1 MRWSNIRDRA
11 DDAVVGGSTVESSS
25 QSISCREKTGVNSH
39 DEELIE
45 LPKSTHSDRDE
56 GRLRFSLFRRR
67 RTNPD
72 VENDECERIELLSS
86 ESDQGGVHN
95 MEMSVAAVAA
105 VEGTSLLECSN
116 DDISNRV
123 DESSTHDDQS
133 TDTKE
138 VDSPAKFNWFG
149 LLSKNNQ
156 TSSSCEEN
164 KRSSKSPVYHQT
176 SAVADDDLESVDG
189 DTTDDDEADAG
200 SLQCDIRDSTAEV
213 HADSAKPRFNWFGLL
228 QPSQSESSC
237 MENDACEIQG
247 EHEHGLV
254 RKDDEGEVKEEVEC
268 DDDEGDVQEEE
279 GGDEEEVCTDY
290 SIYAPGRESSA
301 EVSTDENRSD
311 DSMDTN
317 DIVLDINDD
326 ERLQALFDK
335 CSSDQQEEQQ
345 HSCCDDDEPRDEGD
359 VRYDSSC
366 HIMNNDNAESEFFV
380 KKESPLSDEI
390 VALWQRRQRLKR
402 KLQIDG
408 PIRETSAPASMK
420 MLGTSQMEVGGGRN
434 EENMRSLELEAH
446 LIDTNSD
453 RKMAKM
459 EIMTAEE
466 KERED
471 LLYDLW
477 LQDCLLMAGEE
488 PQDGYDNLGWY
499 SVTTQREDGEADLEY
514 MDTSAMHVATEDDA
528 IVNKSNRW
536 LDGIGNAALFIFAPD
551 LYFIQQM
558 NESSLQ
564 AQYHPTSNKE
574 DGEQDSGQKQGWFKK
589 LFTNEGRRKDQ

>member
-11 DDAVVGGSTVESSS
+11 DDAVVGDSTVESSRTS
-25 QSISCREKTGVNSH
+25 SCQSMSCSEKTGVNF
-39 DEELIE
+39 DKELIE

-56 GRLRFSLFRRR
+56 GRRRFSLFRRR

-72 VENDECERIELLSS
+72 VENDECEQIELLSS
-86 ESDQGGVHN
+86 ESDQGGS
-95 MEMSVAAVAA
+95 MEVSVAAF
-105 VEGTSLLECSN
+105 EGTSLLGCSN

-123 DESSTHDDQS
+123 DEASIHDDQS

-138 VDSPAKFNWFG
+138 VDPPAKFNWFG

-156 TSSSCEEN
+156 TSSCEEN
-164 KRSSKSPVYHQT
+164 KRSSESPVYHQT
-176 SAVADDDLESVDG
+176 SAVADDDSDRVDG
-189 DTTDDDEADAG
+189 DTTDDDEADMG

-237 MENDACEIQG
+237 MENDAREIQG
-247 EHEHGLV
+247 EDTHGLV
-254 RKDDEGEVKEEVEC
+254 RKDDEGEVKEEVEG

-279 GGDEEEVCTDY
+279 GGDEEEVCTDD
-290 SIYAPGRESSA
+290 SMYAPGRESSA

-311 DSMDTN
+311 DTMDTN
-317 DIVLDINDD
+317 DIVLDISDD

-335 CSSDQQEEQQ
+335 CSSHQQEEQQ

-359 VRYDSSC
+359 VRYDSSS
-366 HIMNNDNAESEFFV
+366 HTMNNNNAESEFFV
-380 KKESPLSDEI
+380 KKEAPLSNEI
-390 VALWQRRQRLKR
+390 LALWQRRQRLKR

-408 PIRETSAPASMK
+408 PIRETSAPTSMK

-434 EENMRSLELEAH
+434 EENLRSLELEAH

-528 IVNKSNRW
+528 IVDKSNRW

-564 AQYHPTSNKE
+564 AQYRPTSNKE

-589 LFTNEGRRKDQ
+589 MFTNEGRRKDQ

>member
-11 DDAVVGGSTVESSS
+11 DDAVVGDSSTVESSRTS
-25 QSISCREKTGVNSH
+25 SSSSVEKTGVNN
-39 DEELIE
+39 DKELLIE
-45 LPKSTHSDRDE
+45 MPKSTHIDRDE

-72 VENDECERIELLSS
+72 VENDECEQIELLSS
-86 ESDQGGVHN
+86 ESDQGGAYAD
-95 MEMSVAAVAA
+95 MSVAAVAA
-105 VEGTSLLECSN
+105 AEGTSLLDCSN

-123 DESSTHDDQS
+123 DEASIHDDQS

-164 KRSSKSPVYHQT
+164 KRSSESSVYHQT
-176 SAVADDDLESVDG
+176 SAVADDDSDRVDG
-189 DTTDDDEADAG
+189 DTTDDDEADTG
-200 SLQCDIRDSTAEV
+200 GVQCDTRDSTAEV

-254 RKDDEGEVKEEVEC
+254 RKDDEGEVKEKVEA

-279 GGDEEEVCTDY
+279 GGDEEEVCTDD

-311 DSMDTN
+311 DSMDTD
-317 DIVLDINDD
+317 DIVLDISDD

-335 CSSDQQEEQQ
+335 CSS
-345 HSCCDDDEPRDEGD
+345 CCDDVVPRDEGD
-359 VRYDSSC
+359 VRYDASS
-366 HIMNNDNAESEFFV
+366 HIMNNNNAESEFFV

-390 VALWQRRQRLKR
+390 LALWQRRQRLKR

-589 LFTNEGRRKDQ
+589 MFTNEGRRKDQ

>member
-11 DDAVVGGSTVESSS
+11 DDAVVGGSTAESSRTSSCQSMSCS
-25 QSISCREKTGVNSH
+25 QKTGVNY
-39 DEELIE
+39 DKELIE
-45 LPKSTHSDRDE
+45 LPKSAHSDRDE
-56 GRLRFSLFRRR
+56 GRRRFSLFRRR
-67 RTNPD
+67 RNNPD
-72 VENDECERIELLSS
+72 VENDECEQLELLSS
-86 ESDQGGVHN
+86 EGGAYA
-95 MEMSVAAVAA
+95 EMSVAAF
-105 VEGTSLLECSN
+105 EGTSLLGCSN
-116 DDISNRV
+116 DDIDISNRV
-123 DESSTHDDQS
+123 DESSTNDDQS

-138 VDSPAKFNWFG
+138 VDPPAKFNWFG

-156 TSSSCEEN
+156 TSSCEEN
-164 KRSSKSPVYHQT
+164 KRSSESLVYHQT
-176 SAVADDDLESVDG
+176 SAVADDDSDRVDG
-189 DTTDDDEADAG
+189 DTTDDTG
-200 SLQCDIRDSTAEV
+200 SLQCDTRDSTTEV

-247 EHEHGLV
+247 EDAHGSV
-254 RKDDEGEVKEEVEC
+254 RKDDEGEVKEEVEG

-279 GGDEEEVCTDY
+279 GGDEEEVCTDDFM
-290 SIYAPGRESSA
+290 YAPGRESSA

-311 DSMDTN
+311 DTMDTN
-317 DIVLDINDD
+317 DIVLDISDD

-335 CSSDQQEEQQ
+335 CSSHQQEEQQ

-359 VRYDSSC
+359 VRYDSSS
-366 HIMNNDNAESEFFV
+366 HTMNNNNAESEFFV
-380 KKESPLSDEI
+380 KKEAPLSNEI
-390 VALWQRRQRLKR
+390 LALWQRRQRLKR

-434 EENMRSLELEAH
+434 EENLRSLELEAH

-528 IVNKSNRW
+528 IVDKSNRW

-551 LYFIQQM
+551 LYFIQQKM

-589 LFTNEGRRKDQ
+589 MFTNEGRRKDQ

>member
-1 MRWSNIRDRA
+1 
-11 DDAVVGGSTVESSS
+11 
-25 QSISCREKTGVNSH
+25 
-39 DEELIE
+39 
-45 LPKSTHSDRDE
+45 
-56 GRLRFSLFRRR
+56 
-67 RTNPD
+67 
-72 VENDECERIELLSS
+72 
-86 ESDQGGVHN
+86 
-95 MEMSVAAVAA
+95 ME
-105 VEGTSLLECSN
+105 
-116 DDISNRV
+116 D
-123 DESSTHDDQS
+123 
-133 TDTKE
+133 
-138 VDSPAKFNWFG
+138 
-149 LLSKNNQ
+149 
-156 TSSSCEEN
+156 
-164 KRSSKSPVYHQT
+164 
-176 SAVADDDLESVDG
+176 
-189 DTTDDDEADAG
+189 
-200 SLQCDIRDSTAEV
+200 
-213 HADSAKPRFNWFGLL
+213 
-228 QPSQSESSC
+228 
-237 MENDACEIQG
+237 DACEIQG

-254 RKDDEGEVKEEVEC
+254 RKDDEGEVREELEG

-279 GGDEEEVCTDY
+279 GGDEEEVCTDD

-311 DSMDTN
+311 DSMDTH
-317 DIVLDINDD
+317 DIVLDISDD

-335 CSSDQQEEQQ
+335 CSSQDQQEEQQ

-359 VRYDSSC
+359 VRYDSSS
-366 HIMNNDNAESEFFV
+366 HTMNNDNAESEFFV

-390 VALWQRRQRLKR
+390 LALWQRRQRLKR

-446 LIDTNSD
+446 LIDTHSD

-528 IVNKSNRW
+528 IVDKSNRW

-551 LYFIQQM
+551 LFFIQQM

-589 LFTNEGRRKDQ
+589 MFTNEGRRKDQ

>member
-11 DDAVVGGSTVESSS
+11 DDAVVGDSTVESSRTS
-25 QSISCREKTGVNSH
+25 SCQSMSCSEKTGVNY
-39 DEELIE
+39 DKELIE
-45 LPKSTHSDRDE
+45 LPKSTHNDRDE

-72 VENDECERIELLSS
+72 VENEECERIELLSS
-86 ESDQGGVHN
+86 ESGAYA
-95 MEMSVAAVAA
+95 EKMSVAAF
-105 VEGTSLLECSN
+105 EGTSLLGCSN
-116 DDISNRV
+116 DDIDISNRV
-123 DESSTHDDQS
+123 DESSTNDDQS

-138 VDSPAKFNWFG
+138 VDPPAKFNWFG

-156 TSSSCEEN
+156 TSTSSCEEN
-164 KRSSKSPVYHQT
+164 KRSSESLVYHQT
-176 SAVADDDLESVDG
+176 SAVADDDSDRVDG
-189 DTTDDDEADAG
+189 DTTDDTG
-200 SLQCDIRDSTAEV
+200 SLQCDTRDSTTEV

-247 EHEHGLV
+247 EDAHGLV
-254 RKDDEGEVKEEVEC
+254 RKDDEGEVKEEVEG

-279 GGDEEEVCTDY
+279 GGDEEEVCTDD

-317 DIVLDINDD
+317 DVVLDISDD
-326 ERLQALFDK
+326 ERLQALL
-335 CSSDQQEEQQ
+335 DQQEEQQ

-359 VRYDSSC
+359 VRYDSSS
-366 HIMNNDNAESEFFV
+366 HTMNNDNAESEFFV
-380 KKESPLSDEI
+380 KKEAPLSNEI
-390 VALWQRRQRLKR
+390 LALWQRRQRLKR

-434 EENMRSLELEAH
+434 EENLRSLELEAH

-488 PQDGYDNLGWY
+488 PLDGYDNLGWY

-528 IVNKSNRW
+528 IVDKSNRW

-589 LFTNEGRRKDQ
+589 MFTNEGRRNDQ